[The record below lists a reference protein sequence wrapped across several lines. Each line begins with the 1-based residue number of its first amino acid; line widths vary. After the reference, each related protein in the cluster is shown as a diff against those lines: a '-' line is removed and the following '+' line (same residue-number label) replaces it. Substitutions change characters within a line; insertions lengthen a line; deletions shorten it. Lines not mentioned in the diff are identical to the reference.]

1 MFNCR
6 ILIPV
11 VTEEESKES
20 AELPCIG
27 NGVEFDKRK
36 MWGWGTHAFVVD
48 LFVAD
53 LSVLFIA
60 RLHFF
65 LFADLSLIFAFLKTS
80 GRDFFAVLILSHRSS
95 FTKTARRLQPW
106 ICAPVRVASRTRSGT
121 AWQGALEEAEAVTKR
136 AHERTRDSTTGTS
149 LASLTAAAPGWKRFA
164 RRALLLTIVF
174 ENFLKCSIINP
185 TSTVEKRSSNA
196 EPPLRHQA

>member
-11 VTEEESKES
+11 VTVKEENEEG
-20 AELPCIG
+20 AELLCIG
-27 NGVEFDKRK
+27 NGVEFDRGK
-36 MWGWGTHAFVVD
+36 MWGWRTHAFVVG

-53 LSVLFIA
+53 LSLLFIA
-60 RLHFF
+60 RLHLS
-65 LFADLSLIFAFLKTS
+65 LFADLSLLFAFYFS
-80 GRDFFAVLILSHRSS
+80 AVLILSHRSS
-95 FTKTARRLQPW
+95 LTKTARRLQPW

-121 AWQGALEEAEAVTKR
+121 ARQGALEEAEAVTKR

-164 RRALLLTIVF
+164 RRALLLTIGF
-174 ENFLKCSIINP
+174 ESFLECSILNP
-185 TSTVEKRSSNA
+185 TSTVEKRSSNV